1 MPRPAAPRSR
11 DRRPHHSPRQGEPRW
26 GCVRIQ
32 GELHKLGIRV
42 GASSIRRVLRRGG
55 LGPAPRR
62 MGPTWSQF
70 LRAQARGVL
79 ACDFLTVETV
89 FLKTLY
95 VLFFIELSTRRVH
108 VAGTTSR
115 PDSAWVTQQARNLS
129 ITGNL
134 EQKHILLRDRDSKF
148 SGPFNEVFG
157 TEGLTVMKTP
167 VRAPK
172 ANAVAERWVG
182 SLRRECLDHIL
193 VFGRRH
199 LHRVLGA
206 YTEHYNRTRPHRSLG
221 LQPPNPRLDPETFP
235 GRRSDAAMSWA
246 GSSTSTIGAR
256 RDACRHFGARQSARG
271 SGGRSSRC
279 WRSKSSSCGPG
290 KGGEPLS
297 ALVWSRGAVTKPI
310 SKVRLMGTIH
320 SVGRFG
326 GGLPDRSRL
335 KRGTSHKRNT
345 AAPRQTAPIRA
356 SRRPLRRVGAPIA
369 RISHTTPTSRAAPP
383 VTSCTHRGGYG
394 TLRIWPKFNTRLGD

>member
-1 MPRPAAPRSR
+1 
-11 DRRPHHSPRQGEPRW
+11 
-26 GCVRIQ
+26 VRIQ

-148 SGPFNEVFG
+148 SGPSMRSFAR
-157 TEGLTVMKTP
+157 KD
-167 VRAPK
+167 
-172 ANAVAERWVG
+172 
-182 SLRRECLDHIL
+182 SL
-193 VFGRRH
+193 
-199 LHRVLGA
+199 
-206 YTEHYNRTRPHRSLG
+206 S
-221 LQPPNPRLDPETFP
+221 
-235 GRRSDAAMSWA
+235 
-246 GSSTSTIGAR
+246 
-256 RDACRHFGARQSARG
+256 
-271 SGGRSSRC
+271 
-279 WRSKSSSCGPG
+279 
-290 KGGEPLS
+290 
-297 ALVWSRGAVTKPI
+297 
-310 SKVRLMGTIH
+310 
-320 SVGRFG
+320 
-326 GGLPDRSRL
+326 
-335 KRGTSHKRNT
+335 
-345 AAPRQTAPIRA
+345 
-356 SRRPLRRVGAPIA
+356 
-369 RISHTTPTSRAAPP
+369 
-383 VTSCTHRGGYG
+383 
-394 TLRIWPKFNTRLGD
+394 